1 MGAVHG
7 VARLPDGGVRVRLT
21 AKERS
26 LLQSLP
32 GQLRPLLAGDA
43 GDVGIRRRLF
53 PHGYDDAQ
61 QEAEYRDL
69 VGESLVEERL
79 ERLEAFAATLD
90 GGQGGR
96 WSWTVELSPDDAHAW
111 LSALND
117 ARLTLGVLLGITDE
131 SQWERGPEQDNPS
144 AVALYYLGWLQEQ
157 LLGALM
163 QSLDDE
169 SSG

>member
-1 MGAVHG
+1 MGLVHG
-7 VARLPDGGVRVRLT
+7 VARLPGGGVRVRLT
-21 AKERS
+21 PRERS

-32 GQLRPLLAGDA
+32 AQLRPLLTGDA
-43 GDVGIRRRLF
+43 GGGAVRGRLF
-53 PHGYDDAQ
+53 PPAYGDAE
-61 QEAEYRDL
+61 QESEYRDL

-96 WSWTVELSPDDAHAW
+96 LAWTVELSADQAHAW

-131 SQWERGPEQDNPS
+131 SQWERGPDEDNPS

-163 QSLDDE
+163 HSLDE
-169 SSG
+169 